1 MKINLRKRS
10 IAFCFTLVFFGLVI
24 LPSIETSYLADYSLP
39 SPIDVDMILEESIF
53 RRMSVREFTDEPVTD
68 EELSTILWAAY
79 GLRDDGKRTVS
90 AIDGIHAAVIYVLKE
105 DAAYKYDALNHSLAI
120 YKDGDYRDIVGWQYS
135 APIQLGL
142 CWETDKT
149 DICYAG
155 VELGEIGQNIQFMAN
170 ALDLGT
176 VVTAQGPDSAIEP
189 LGLPDNEEGM
199 IVMPLGHPKHPYSF
213 VNKPRWVSLLP
224 RIQYSDVSLTTAIQ
238 EREEPTSWN
247 GELTKQ
253 EQTQLIWASYG
264 YSYFLDGSNNTV
276 GRLDRHRTVPSAHGY
291 YPLQMYVVTES
302 GVYLYFPNFY
312 NPVYGLLRGI
322 WNLPVMTFLMKIR
335 SGDYREDIAQA
346 SSNPSIASA
355 PLLIISVLDVD
366 KTIRWD
372 DLSGMLHI
380 WYYEAGA
387 SAQNIILETTAWD
400 LSGIIE
406 FPSDVAA
413 IRSLFK
419 LNDDFVPLLVVPV
432 GR

>member
-1 MKINLRKRS
+1 MKINLRKKS
-10 IAFCFTLVFFGLVI
+10 IAFCFTLVFSGLVI
-24 LPSIETSYLADYSLP
+24 LPAIETSSLTDYSLP
-39 SPIDVDMILEESIF
+39 SPIDVDMIVEESIF

-90 AIDGIHAAVIYVLKE
+90 GIDGIYAAVIYVLKE
-105 DAAYKYDALNHSLAI
+105 DAAYTYDALNHSLTI
-120 YKDGDYRDIVGWQYS
+120 YKEGDYRDIVGWQYS

-142 CWETDKT
+142 CWNSDKT
-149 DICYAG
+149 ELCYAS
-155 VELGEIGQNIQFMAN
+155 VELGEIGQNIQLMAN

-199 IVMPLGHPKHPYSF
+199 IVIPLGHPKHPYNF
-213 VNKPRWVSLLP
+213 INKPKWISFLP
-224 RIQYSDVSLTTAIQ
+224 PIQYSDVSLSTAIQ
-238 EREEPTSWN
+238 EREESNSWN

-264 YSYFLDGSNNTV
+264 YSYFVDDSNNTI

-322 WNLPVMTFLMKIR
+322 WNLPVVTFLMKIQN
-335 SGDYREDIAQA
+335 GDYREDIAHA

-387 SAQNIILETTAWD
+387 SAQNILLEATSWD
-400 LSGIIE
+400 ISGSIE

-413 IRSLFK
+413 ICSLFK
-419 LNDDFVPLLVVPV
+419 LNDDFIPLLIVPV

>member
-1 MKINLRKRS
+1 MKSNFRKR
-10 IAFCFTLVFFGLVI
+10 IMTFCFTLVFFSLAI
-24 LPSIETSYLADYSLP
+24 MPAIETSSLTKYSLP
-39 SPIDVDMILEESIF
+39 SPSDVDMVLEESIF
-53 RRMSVREFTDEPVTD
+53 RRMSVREFTTEPVTD

-105 DAAYKYDALNHSLAI
+105 DAAYTYDALNHSLAL
-120 YKDGDYRDIVGWQYS
+120 YKEGDYRDIVGWQYS

-142 CWETDKT
+142 CWDTDKT
-149 DICYAG
+149 DIYFAG
-155 VELGEIGQNIQFMAN
+155 VELGEIGQNIQFIAN

-189 LGLPDNEEGM
+189 LGLPDNEKGM
-199 IVMPLGHPKHPYSF
+199 VVMPLGHPKYCYNF
-213 VNKPRWVSLLP
+213 VNKPWWLSYLP
-224 RIQYSDVSLTTAIQ
+224 RIQYSDVSLSTAIQ
-238 EREEPTSWN
+238 EREESSFWN

-264 YSYFLDGSNNTV
+264 YSYFLDDSNNTI

-291 YPLQMYVVTES
+291 YPLQMYVATES
-302 GVYLYFPNFY
+302 GIYLYFPNFY

-322 WNLPVMTFLMKIR
+322 WNLPVVTFLIKIKN
-335 SGDYREDIAQA
+335 GDYRKDIAQA
-346 SSNPSIASA
+346 SSNPSIDSA
-355 PLLIISVLDVD
+355 PIIIISVLDVE

-387 SAQNIILETTAWD
+387 SAQNILLEATAWD
-400 LSGIIE
+400 LSGGIE
-406 FPSDVAA
+406 FPSDVAT

-419 LNDDFVPLLVVPV
+419 LNDDFVPLLIVPV

>member
-1 MKINLRKRS
+1 MKINLLKKS
-10 IAFCFTLVFFGLVI
+10 ITFFLMLVFFGLVLMPAI
-24 LPSIETSYLADYSLP
+24 EASSLPNYSLP
-39 SPIDVDMILEESIF
+39 LPIDVDMTVEESIF
-53 RRMSVREFTDEPVTD
+53 RRMSVREFTDESVTD

-79 GLRDDGKRTVS
+79 GLRDDGKRSVS
-90 AIDGIHAAVIYVLKE
+90 EIDGIYAAVIYVLKE
-105 DAAYKYDALNHSLAI
+105 NAAYSYDSFNHSLTL
-120 YKDGDYRDIVGWQYS
+120 YKEGDFRDIVGWQYS

-142 CWETDKT
+142 CWDTDKT
-149 DICYAG
+149 NINYAG
-155 VELGEIGQNIQFMAN
+155 VELGEIGQNIQLMAN

-199 IVMPLGHPKHPYSF
+199 IVMPLGHPKHTYNSI
-213 VNKPRWVSLLP
+213 NKPKSISLLP
-224 RIQYSDVSLTTAIQ
+224 RIKYSDISLSTAIKV
-238 EREEPTSWN
+238 REESNSWK

-253 EQTQLIWASYG
+253 EKTQLIWTSYG
-264 YSYFLDGSNNTV
+264 YSYFLDDSNNTI

-291 YPLQMYVVTES
+291 YPLQMYAVTDS

-312 NPVYGLLRGI
+312 NPVYGFLRGI
-322 WNLPVMTFLMKIR
+322 WNLPVVTFLIKIKN
-335 SGDYREDIAQA
+335 GDYREDIAQA

-355 PLLIISVLDVD
+355 PLLIISILDVN

-387 SAQNIILETTAWD
+387 SAHNILLEATAWD
-400 LSGIIE
+400 LYGSIE
-406 FPSDVAA
+406 FPSDVEA
-413 IRSLFK
+413 ICSLFK
-419 LNDDFVPLLVVPV
+419 LNENFIPLLIVPV

>member
-1 MKINLRKRS
+1 MKSNFRKR
-10 IAFCFTLVFFGLVI
+10 IMAFCFTLVFFSLAI
-24 LPSIETSYLADYSLP
+24 MPAIETSSLTKYSLP
-39 SPIDVDMILEESIF
+39 SPSDVDMILEESIF
-53 RRMSVREFTDEPVTD
+53 RRMSVREFTTEPVTD

-90 AIDGIHAAVIYVLKE
+90 AIDGIHAAVIYVFKE
-105 DAAYKYDALNHSLAI
+105 DAAYTYNALNHSLVL
-120 YKDGDYRDIVGWQYS
+120 YKEGDYRDIVGWQYS

-142 CWETDKT
+142 CWDTDKT
-149 DICYAG
+149 EICFAG
-155 VELGEIGQNIQFMAN
+155 VELGEIGQNIQFIAN

-189 LGLPDNEEGM
+189 LGLPDNEKGM
-199 IVMPLGHPKHPYSF
+199 VVMPLGHPKYCYNF
-213 VNKPRWVSLLP
+213 INKPWWLSCLP
-224 RIQYSDVSLTTAIQ
+224 RIQYSDVSLSAAIQ
-238 EREEPTSWN
+238 EREESSFWN

-253 EQTQLIWASYG
+253 EETQLIWASYG
-264 YSYFLDGSNNTV
+264 YSYFLDDSNNTI

-291 YPLQMYVVTES
+291 YPLQMYVATES
-302 GVYLYFPNFY
+302 GIYLYFPNFY

-322 WNLPVMTFLMKIR
+322 WNLPVVTFLIKIKN
-335 SGDYREDIAQA
+335 GDYRKDIAQA
-346 SSNPSIASA
+346 SSNPSIDSA
-355 PLLIISVLDVD
+355 PIIIISVLDVK

-387 SAQNIILETTAWD
+387 SAQNILLEATAWD
-400 LSGIIE
+400 LSGGIE
-406 FPSDVAA
+406 FPSDVAT

-419 LNDDFVPLLVVPV
+419 LNDDFVPLLIVPV

>member
-1 MKINLRKRS
+1 MKSNLRKRG
-10 IAFCFTLVFFGLVI
+10 IAFCFTLVFFGLAI
-24 LPSIETSYLADYSLP
+24 LPAIETSSLMDYSLP

-68 EELSTILWAAY
+68 EELSTILWASY

-105 DAAYKYDALNHSLAI
+105 DAAYTYDALNHSLAL
-120 YKDGDYRDIVGWQYS
+120 YKEGDYRDIVGWQYS

-142 CWETDKT
+142 CWDTDKT

-155 VELGEIGQNIQFMAN
+155 VELGEIGQNIHFMAN

-176 VVTAQGPDSAIEP
+176 VVTAQGPNSAIEP

-199 IVMPLGHPKHPYSF
+199 IVMPLGHPKYPYNF
-213 VNKPRWVSLLP
+213 IDKPRWISLLP

-238 EREEPTSWN
+238 EREEPTSWS

-264 YSYFLDGSNNTV
+264 YSYFLDDSNNTI

-291 YPLQMYVVTES
+291 YPLQNYVVTES
-302 GVYLYFPNFY
+302 GIYLYFPNFY

-322 WNLPVMTFLMKIR
+322 WNLPVVTFLMKIKN
-335 SGDYREDIAQA
+335 GDYREDVAQA

-387 SAQNIILETTAWD
+387 SAHNILLEATAWD
-400 LSGIIE
+400 LSGNIE

-419 LNDDFVPLLVVPV
+419 LSDDFVPLLIVPI

>member
-1 MKINLRKRS
+1 MKSNLRKRS
-10 IAFCFTLVFFGLVI
+10 IALCFTLVFFGLAI
-24 LPSIETSYLADYSLP
+24 LPAIETSSLTDYSLP

-53 RRMSVREFTDEPVTD
+53 RRMSVREFTDDPVTD

-105 DAAYKYDALNHSLAI
+105 DAAYTYDALNHSLTL
-120 YKDGDYRDIVGWQYS
+120 YKEGDYRDIVGWQYS

-142 CWETDKT
+142 CWNTDKT

-155 VELGEIGQNIQFMAN
+155 AELGEIGQNIHFMAN

-176 VVTAQGPDSAIEP
+176 VVTAQGPNPAIAP

-199 IVMPLGHPKHPYSF
+199 IVMPLGHPKHIYNF
-213 VNKPRWVSLLP
+213 INKPRCISLLP

-238 EREEPTSWN
+238 EREESTSWS

-253 EQTQLIWASYG
+253 EQTQLIWTSYG
-264 YSYFLDGSNNTV
+264 YSYFLDDSNNTI

-302 GVYLYFPNFY
+302 GIYLYFPNFY

-322 WNLPVMTFLMKIR
+322 WNLPVVTFLMKIK

-387 SAQNIILETTAWD
+387 SAQNILLEAAAWD
-400 LSGIIE
+400 LSGSIE

-419 LNDDFVPLLVVPV
+419 LNDDFVPLLIVPV

>member
-1 MKINLRKRS
+1 MKTNLRKRS

-24 LPSIETSYLADYSLP
+24 LPAIETSSLTDYSLP

-105 DAAYKYDALNHSLAI
+105 DAAYTYDALNHSLAL
-120 YKDGDYRDIVGWQYS
+120 YKEGDYRDIVGWQYS

-142 CWETDKT
+142 CWDTDKT
-149 DICYAG
+149 GICYAG
-155 VELGEIGQNIQFMAN
+155 AELGEIGQNIHFMAN
-170 ALDLGT
+170 ALNLGT
-176 VVTAQGPDSAIEP
+176 VVTAQGPDPAIKP

-199 IVMPLGHPKHPYSF
+199 IVMSLGHPKHPYNF
-213 VNKPRWVSLLP
+213 INKPRWLSSLP
-224 RIQYSDVSLTTAIQ
+224 RIQYSDVSLSTAIQ
-238 EREEPTSWN
+238 EREESTSWN

-264 YSYFLDGSNNTV
+264 YSYFLDDSNNTI

-302 GVYLYFPNFY
+302 GIYLYFPNFY

-322 WNLPVMTFLMKIR
+322 WNLPVVTFLMKIKN
-335 SGDYREDIAQA
+335 GDYREDVAQA
-346 SSNPSIASA
+346 SSDPSIASA

-387 SAQNIILETTAWD
+387 SAHNILLEAAAWD
-400 LSGIIE
+400 LSGNIE

-419 LNDDFVPLLVVPV
+419 LNDDFVPLLIVPV